1 MQDDWSSGRTLIHRI
16 LSWIS
21 FFNRFKH
28 TNLGFSHWAL
38 EELHSI
44 GFFDRSTT
52 CKLFFIFLFGDWAL
66 ATWYLLLP
74 IGGVEMHLYYCAST
88 EKIFWTLKRVQ
99 ISVKK
104 MIFDDNIIQIIFKK
118 KLYASNPRSQGPFY
132 FELSWSGERTLG
144 TRLYASK
151 NGHRWLAKYLNLDR
165 LQEKLLQTWWK
176 MTSKQ
181 RKISLFSSTSSWG
194 CCLATQRSSQ
204 RCLGYALDLFWTVP
218 LAARSIEVS
227 CKAFATLLIS

>member
-1 MQDDWSSGRTLIHRI
+1 MVSFIAYRRSWNASVLLCEYRKNILNIEKSS
-16 LSWIS
+16 
-21 FFNRFKH
+21 NQ
-28 TNLGFSHWAL
+28 
-38 EELHSI
+38 
-44 GFFDRSTT
+44 
-52 CKLFFIFLFGDWAL
+52 C
-66 ATWYLLLP
+66 
-74 IGGVEMHLYYCAST
+74 
-88 EKIFWTLKRVQ
+88 
-99 ISVKK
+99 KK

-181 RKISLFSSTSSWG
+181 RKISLFSSTWSWG

-204 RCLGYALDLFWTVP
+204 RCLGYALDLFWTVT